1 MNTFNVIIVHMKHF
15 NEDALMN
22 RSFGLKR
29 ICIQCVGLLLANAAW
44 AQATPTGMWRTID
57 DATGKPRGEVRIR
70 EVEGKMVG
78 SLVRSLAADPSKEPL
93 TCKPCTDDR
102 KDQPMAGLEMIRGAK
117 AVPGSPWFE
126 EGEILDPDNG
136 KTYKLKMRVSEDGKA
151 LLLRGYIGP
160 FYRTQNWE
168 RVQ

>member
-1 MNTFNVIIVHMKHF
+1 MNTLNVIIDHMKHF
-15 NEDALMN
+15 NKDALMQ
-22 RSFGLKR
+22 RSLGHKW

-44 AQATPTGMWRTID
+44 AQATATGMWRTID
-57 DATGKPRGEVRIR
+57 DATGKP
-70 EVEGKMVG
+70 
-78 SLVRSLAADPSKEPL
+78 
-93 TCKPCTDDR
+93 
-102 KDQPMAGLEMIRGAK
+102 RGAK